1 VRILVVGASGF
12 IGTALVARLVTA
24 GHEVVAVSRS
34 KAASPP
40 VAATGVTEVALD
52 VAQATRLEDWA
63 PVLAGVEAVV
73 NCAGA
78 LQEGP
83 SDSLAGVHAHG
94 ISALFRACE
103 RAGIR
108 RVVHLSATGVDT
120 PVTAFSRTKL
130 AGDQA
135 LMALDLDWVVLRP
148 SVVVGRQAYGGSALL
163 RGLAALPLTPVLSG
177 SGPLQIV
184 HIDDVVAA
192 ILFFLRPDAPSRRVV
207 EVVGPRRLS
216 LADTVRLLRR
226 WLRWPPAP
234 PMPVPSWVA
243 SIVYRLGDIAGWLD
257 WRPPLRST
265 TGREIL
271 RGATGDADT
280 LRTLSGVAPR
290 DVEAALAADPA
301 SVQERWFARLYLLKA
316 LIFVVFALFWI
327 STGLVALG
335 PGWEIGMDLMREG
348 GVDEGTAVM
357 VVAAGALA
365 DIAIGLAIAFRPT
378 TRYGLYAA
386 LTISLAYTI
395 IGTTLVPRLWS
406 DPLGPMLKIWPII
419 TLNLAALAILE
430 ER

>member
-12 IGTALVARLVTA
+12 IGSVLVARLVTA

-40 VAATGVTEVALD
+40 VAASGVTEVALD
-52 VAQATRLEDWA
+52 VAQATRLEDWT

-108 RVVHLSATGVDT
+108 RVVHLSAVGVDR
-120 PVTAFSRTKL
+120 PASAFSRTKL

-135 LMALDLDWVVLRP
+135 LMALDLDWIVLRP

-177 SGPLQIV
+177 TGPLQLV
-184 HIDDVVAA
+184 HLDDVTAA
-192 ILFFLRPDAPSRRVV
+192 ILFFLRPDSPSRRVV
-207 EVVGPRRLS
+207 EVVGAKRLS
-216 LADTVRLLRR
+216 LADTVRLFRR

-234 PMPVPSWVA
+234 PIRVPSWMATV
-243 SIVYRLGDIAGWLD
+243 IYRLGDIAGWLG
-257 WRPPLRST
+257 WRPPLRRT
-265 TGREIL
+265 TGLEML
-271 RGATGDADT
+271 RGATGDAET
-280 LRTLSGVAPR
+280 LGRLTGVGPR
-290 DVEAALAADPA
+290 DVETALAADPA
-301 SVQERWFARLYLLKA
+301 SVQDRWFARLYLLKA
-316 LIFVVFALFWI
+316 LIFVVLALFWI
-327 STGLVALG
+327 STGLIALG
-335 PGWEIGMDLMREG
+335 PGWEIGMNLMREG
-348 GVDEGTAVM
+348 SVDEHTAAL
-357 VVAAGALA
+357 VVAAGAFA

-378 TRYGLYAA
+378 ARYGLYAA
-386 LTISLAYTI
+386 LTISLLYAI
-395 IGTTLVPRLWS
+395 IGTILVPRLWA

-419 TLNLAALAILE
+419 VLNLAALAILE
-430 ER
+430 DR